1 MSLAQVGRPATLE
14 RIDRFLNGHPALRPA
29 CTIRLQVLRSRG
41 AVAGVI
47 RQVRSLHRP
56 PPGRLRSRRF
66 ARAMPLVAPEGVHFM
81 LRACYIDHMRSR
93 LRLFLL
99 CLLIVSLP
107 IQSIAGVARLACGMT
122 HHQSTVDSRE
132 HGMTT
137 PVMMIDGA
145 MHDSGHEHS
154 DSMAQSPLPAEDCE
168 ASVTDTD
175 ARSSCGTCS
184 GCSIGAY
191 APPPVI
197 VLTAGEEPASQLRQF
212 SSSPFTGHIPARI
225 ERPPRTSTPIAA

>member
-1 MSLAQVGRPATLE
+1 
-14 RIDRFLNGHPALRPA
+14 
-29 CTIRLQVLRSRG
+29 
-41 AVAGVI
+41 
-47 RQVRSLHRP
+47 
-56 PPGRLRSRRF
+56 
-66 ARAMPLVAPEGVHFM
+66 
-81 LRACYIDHMRSR
+81 MRSR
-93 LRLFLL
+93 LRSFLL

-107 IQSIAGVARLACGMT
+107 IQSIAGVARLACGMI
-122 HHQSTVDSRE
+122 HHLSSVDSRV

-137 PVMMIDGA
+137 PVMMTDGT

-154 DSMAQSPLPAEDCE
+154 DSMAQSALPGEDCE

-175 ARSSCGTCS
+175 GRSSCGTCS

-191 APPPVI
+191 APPPVM
-197 VLTAGEEPASQLRQF
+197 VLTAGEEPANQLRQS